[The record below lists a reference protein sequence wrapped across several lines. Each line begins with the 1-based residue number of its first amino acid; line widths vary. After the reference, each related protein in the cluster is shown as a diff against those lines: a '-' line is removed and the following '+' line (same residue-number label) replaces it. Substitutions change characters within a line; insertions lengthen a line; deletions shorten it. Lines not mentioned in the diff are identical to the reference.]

1 MPQVFGGDVCASRAE
16 RSEGVDPAVSE
27 MLSARRVGEEAE
39 KAALSLPLKQEKV
52 FESYYTY

>member
-16 RSEGVDPAVSE
+16 RSEGVDPAASE

-39 KAALSLPLKQEKV
+39 RAALSLPLKQEKV
-52 FESYYTY
+52 FES